1 MRDGKQTLVCSRTVH
16 SSTVGSNLK
25 IAEQLMDIL
34 KYIQQQYSHFNLT
47 EEELS
52 VLGEYIT
59 VQHFKRNELFLEEH
73 TTCEKIGLLVTG
85 TAYSYKINDHGE
97 EVIQDFLYPNGQ
109 EILFDYE
116 SYFQQ
121 EKSILNIKF
130 QEDAMVS
137 YYYIEEIK
145 KLYHEYPRFLQFEL
159 LLTQQE
165 CIKAIQRNQI
175 LQVKSAEEKI
185 KLLQNQKP
193 KVFELFPYAHI
204 ASYLGI
210 HRNTFRRGFS
220 KQ

>member
-1 MRDGKQTLVCSRTVH
+1 
-16 SSTVGSNLK
+16 
-25 IAEQLMDIL
+25 MDIL

-73 TTCEKIGLLVTG
+73 TTCEKMGLLVTG
-85 TAYSYKINDHGE
+85 TAYSYIINDQGE

-109 EILFDYE
+109 EILFNYE

-121 EKSILNIKF
+121 ENSILNIKF

-137 YYYIEEIK
+137 YFNLEEVK
-145 KLYHEYPRFLQFEL
+145 KLYKEYPRFLQFEF

-165 CIKAIQRNQI
+165 FINAVHKNQM
-175 LQVKSAEEKI
+175 LQLKSAEEKI

-193 KVFELFPYAHI
+193 KVFELFPYVNI

-210 HRNTFRRGFS
+210 HRNTFRRVFS